1 MIKLI
6 VLLNII
12 FLSSCNSQEN
22 IKEPK
27 VEYIT
32 NSSTQDIAK
41 LNKIEE
47 IAKKNDEIYNSRN
60 NSITKAIRKA
70 SDAVVGIN
78 VTETK
83 RVVYRDRLNP
93 FMDDD
98 IFGRFFRRYRTA
110 PRVREY
116 EVKGLGTGFLI
127 SSDGYILTNNHVAG
141 NASKI
146 VITMTDGK
154 EYEAE
159 IIGTDYTTDVTL
171 LKIDGKNLPYIKMA
185 DSDDLIIGEWV
196 IAMGNPFGLFD
207 KNAKPTV
214 TVGVVSNKGVDFVQ
228 EDNNDYRVYK
238 DMIQT
243 DAAIS
248 SGNSGGPL
256 VNAVGEVIGMNTIIY
271 STATDGK
278 GAGSIGIGFSIPIN
292 RVKQIVEKLKTN
304 KTLKRNFYT
313 GIDVKQLDSKISAY
327 LDLDVD
333 RGLIVYSIIKKSPAH
348 LAGLEPGD
356 LILSINDRKII
367 DQEDYIIAVYDN
379 FVGDKID
386 FRILRNGKE
395 LTKTLIL
402 VPRPGE

>member
-1 MIKLI
+1 MLI
-6 VLLNII
+6 ILFI
-12 FLSSCNSQEN
+12 FNLFLFNSCSSEESS
-22 IKEPK
+22 PK
-27 VEYIT
+27 VEIQ
-32 NSSTQDIAK
+32 SQSFKDIAK
-41 LNKIEE
+41 LSKIEE

-60 NSITKAIRKA
+60 NSITNAVRIA

-83 RVVYRDRLNP
+83 RVVYRDQLSP
-93 FMDDD
+93 FANDEF
-98 IFGRFFRRYRTA
+98 FGRFFRRFRST

-116 EVKGLGTGFLI
+116 EVKGLGTGFII
-127 SSDGYILTNNHVAG
+127 SPDGYILTNNHVAG

-146 VITMTDGK
+146 VITTTDGK

-159 IIGTDYTTDVTL
+159 IIGTDFTTDVSL
-171 LKIDGKNLPYIKMA
+171 LKISGKNDFPFIKMA
-185 DSDDLIIGEWV
+185 NSDDLIIGEWV

-214 TVGVVSNKGVDFVQ
+214 TVGVVSNMGVDFAQ
-228 EDNNDYRVYK
+228 EDNGDYRVYK
-238 DMIQT
+238 GMIQT

-256 VNAVGEVIGMNTIIY
+256 INAAGEVIGMNTIIF

-292 RVKQIVEKLKTN
+292 RVAKIVDKLISHR
-304 KTLKRNFYT
+304 TLKRNFYT
-313 GIDVKQLDSKISAY
+313 GIDVKQLDSKLSNY
-327 LDLDVD
+327 LDIKQD
-333 RGLIVYSIIKKSPAH
+333 RGLIIYSILKNSPAH

-356 LILSINDRKII
+356 LILSINDNKIMN
-367 DQEDYIIAVYDN
+367 QEDFIIATYDN
-379 FVGDKID
+379 FVSDKLE

-395 LTKTLIL
+395 QIKTLIL

>member
-1 MIKLI
+1 MLI
-6 VLLNII
+6 ILVI
-12 FLSSCNSQEN
+12 FNLFLFNSCSSEESS
-22 IKEPK
+22 PK
-27 VEYIT
+27 VEIQSQSF
-32 NSSTQDIAK
+32 NDIAK
-41 LNKIEE
+41 LSKIEE

-60 NSITKAIRKA
+60 NSITNAVRIA

-83 RVVYRDRLNP
+83 RVVYRDQLSP
-93 FMDDD
+93 FANDEF
-98 IFGRFFRRYRTA
+98 FGRFFRRFRST

-116 EVKGLGTGFLI
+116 EVKGLGTGFII
-127 SSDGYILTNNHVAG
+127 SPDGYILTNNHVAG

-146 VITMTDGK
+146 VITTTDGK

-159 IIGTDYTTDVTL
+159 IIGTDFTTDVSL
-171 LKIDGKNLPYIKMA
+171 LKISGKNDFPFIKMA
-185 DSDDLIIGEWV
+185 NSDDLIIGEWV

-214 TVGVVSNKGVDFVQ
+214 TVGVVSNMGVDFAQ
-228 EDNNDYRVYK
+228 EDNGDYRVYK
-238 DMIQT
+238 GMIQT

-256 VNAVGEVIGMNTIIY
+256 INAAGEVIGMNTIIF

-292 RVKQIVEKLKTN
+292 RVAKIVDKLISHR
-304 KTLKRNFYT
+304 TLKRNFYT
-313 GIDVKQLDSKISAY
+313 GIDVKQLDSKLSNY
-327 LDLDVD
+327 LDIKQD
-333 RGLIVYSIIKKSPAH
+333 RGLIIYSILKNSPAH

-356 LILSINDRKII
+356 LILSINDNKIMN
-367 DQEDYIIAVYDN
+367 QEDFIIATYDN
-379 FVGDKID
+379 FVSDKLE

-395 LTKTLIL
+395 QIKTLIL

>member
-1 MIKLI
+1 MLI
-6 VLLNII
+6 ILFII
-12 FLSSCNSQEN
+12 NLFLFNSCSSEESS
-22 IKEPK
+22 PK
-27 VEYIT
+27 VEIQ
-32 NSSTQDIAK
+32 SQSFKDIAK
-41 LNKIEE
+41 LSKIEE

-60 NSITKAIRKA
+60 NSITNAVRIA

-83 RVVYRDRLNP
+83 RVVYRDQLSP
-93 FMDDD
+93 FANDEF
-98 IFGRFFRRYRTA
+98 FGRFFRRFRST

-116 EVKGLGTGFLI
+116 EVKGLGTGFII
-127 SSDGYILTNNHVAG
+127 SPDGYILTNNHVAG

-146 VITMTDGK
+146 VITTTDGK

-159 IIGTDYTTDVTL
+159 IIGTDFTTDVSL
-171 LKIDGKNLPYIKMA
+171 LKISGKNDFPFIKMA
-185 DSDDLIIGEWV
+185 NSDDLIIGEWV

-214 TVGVVSNKGVDFVQ
+214 TVGVVSNMGVDFAQ
-228 EDNNDYRVYK
+228 EDNGDYRVYK
-238 DMIQT
+238 GMIQT

-256 VNAVGEVIGMNTIIY
+256 INAAGEVIGMNTIIF

-292 RVKQIVEKLKTN
+292 RVAKIVDKLISHR
-304 KTLKRNFYT
+304 TLKRNFYT
-313 GIDVKQLDSKISAY
+313 GIDVKQLDSKLSNY
-327 LDLDVD
+327 LDIKQD
-333 RGLIVYSIIKKSPAH
+333 RGLIIYSILKNSPAH

-356 LILSINDRKII
+356 LILSINDNKIMN
-367 DQEDYIIAVYDN
+367 QEDFIIATYDN
-379 FVGDKID
+379 FVSDKLE

-395 LTKTLIL
+395 QIKTLIL

>member
-1 MIKLI
+1 MFKLLI
-6 VLLNII
+6 ILNIL
-12 FLSSCNSQEN
+12 FLSSCSSQESQSN
-22 IKEPK
+22 PDVEIKAKP
-27 VEYIT
+27 T
-32 NSSTQDIAK
+32 LDIAK
-41 LNKIEE
+41 LNKMQE
-47 IAKKNDEIYNSRN
+47 IAQKNDEIYSSRN
-60 NSITKAIRKA
+60 NSITNAVRVA

-83 RVVYRDRLNP
+83 RVVYQDRLNP
-93 FMDDD
+93 FANDEF
-98 IFGRFFRRYRTA
+98 FGRFFRRFRST

-127 SSDGYILTNNHVAG
+127 SPDGYILTNNHVAG

-146 VITMTDGK
+146 VVTTTDGK

-159 IIGTDYTTDVTL
+159 IIGTDFTSDVSL
-171 LKIDGKNLPYIKMA
+171 LKISGKDFPYLKMA
-185 DSDDLIIGEWV
+185 NSDDLIVGEWV

-214 TVGVVSNKGVDFVQ
+214 TVGVVSNMGVDFAQ
-228 EDNNDYRVYK
+228 EDNGEYRIYK
-238 DMIQT
+238 GMIQT

-256 VNAVGEVIGMNTIIY
+256 VNSLGEVIGMNTIIF

-292 RVKQIVEKLKTN
+292 RVNKVVEKLIKHR
-304 KTLKRNFYT
+304 TLKRNFYT
-313 GIDVKQLDSKISAY
+313 GIEIKQLDSKISNY
-327 LDLDVD
+327 LDLKTD
-333 RGLIVYSIIKKSPAH
+333 RGLIVYSIIKNSPAH

-356 LILSINDRKII
+356 YILSINDKKILS
-367 DQEDYIIAVYDN
+367 QEDYIIAVFDN
-379 FVGDKID
+379 FVGDTLE

-395 LTKTLIL
+395 LTKDIIL